1 MKVVLTGA
9 TGFVGA
15 AMLRRLLA
23 DGHPTTALTR
33 DAGGALPAGASR
45 RVVGELGPDLEC
57 GDALDGAE
65 ALIHCAARAHIMDK

>member
-15 AMLRRLLA
+15 PLLRRLLA

-33 DAGGALPAGASR
+33 DDGGELPADAVR
-45 RVVGELGPDLEC
+45 ETI
-57 GDALDGAE
+57 ALDAAPRNGTLACQRYDGA
-65 ALIHCAARAHIMDK
+65 ALRAGA